1 MSDNGGIPDNAPTPS
16 GRLAAGWCRLVRAV
30 RAIDDCWIGDVI
42 GALSLG
48 GLAWF
53 LSLFLMVI
61 G

>member
-1 MSDNGGIPDNAPTPS
+1 MLRS
-16 GRLAAGWCRLVRAV
+16 GLKPLRSRLVRIARAV

-61 G
+61 K